1 MSLVLPVVRYLNFRL
16 TLSLVK
22 GYSSYGRI
30 LGSFTQ
36 HDPKGFAENMQELL
50 TWYVQGKVKVVVD
63 EALPL
68 EQATKAMAKVMNREV
83 KGKMVLVP

>member
-1 MSLVLPVVRYLNFRL
+1 MGVFW
-16 TLSLVK
+16 
-22 GYSSYGRI
+22 
-30 LGSFTQ
+30 GSFTQ

-68 EQATKAMAKVMNREV
+68 EQATKAMAKVMTGSEGR
-83 KGKMVLVP
+83 LVRLCLDPTSLTRG

>member
-1 MSLVLPVVRYLNFRL
+1 MYKKRSTYYA
-16 TLSLVK
+16 VK
-22 GYSSYGRI
+22 RNPSS
-30 LGSFTQ
+30 
-36 HDPKGFAENMQELL
+36 KGFAENMQELL

>member
-1 MSLVLPVVRYLNFRL
+1 
-16 TLSLVK
+16 
-22 GYSSYGRI
+22 
-30 LGSFTQ
+30 
-36 HDPKGFAENMQELL
+36 MQELL
-50 TWYVQGKVKVVVD
+50 SWYVQGKVKVVVD